1 MCAVVALY
9 LICAIP
15 VVSKLPEGT
24 STVAEY
30 VVNTTVARFG
40 IPVVTFLFVAS
51 ACAVV
56 GHNKGDVRPGYDFA
70 AKLCSFAAA
79 TFAFFAGL
87 GGVWLSW
94 MLPNPIL
101 GT

>member
-1 MCAVVALY
+1 MTAPSPWKTKEPFWIIGTLAVCADATKRKVITGMPNRA
-9 LICAIP
+9 
-15 VVSKLPEGT
+15 T
-24 STVAEY
+24 
-30 VVNTTVARFG
+30 
-40 IPVVTFLFVAS
+40 
-51 ACAVV
+51 ACTVV

-94 MLPNPIL
+94 MLPNPDPGHL
-101 GT
+101 TCVPPNGG